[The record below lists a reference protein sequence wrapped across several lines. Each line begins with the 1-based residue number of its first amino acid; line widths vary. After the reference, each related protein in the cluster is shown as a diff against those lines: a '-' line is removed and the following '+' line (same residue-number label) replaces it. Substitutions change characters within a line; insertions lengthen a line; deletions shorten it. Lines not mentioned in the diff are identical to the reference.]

1 MKKINENI
9 FKVTLIM
16 GIIIVFLNLIYFVV
30 YEDAFF
36 NKNTYSGILIIIF
49 SLYFRNIDSV
59 SN

>member
-9 FKVTLIM
+9 FKITLIM

-30 YEDAFF
+30 YKDAFF

-49 SLYFRNIDSV
+49 SLYFRNIDSD